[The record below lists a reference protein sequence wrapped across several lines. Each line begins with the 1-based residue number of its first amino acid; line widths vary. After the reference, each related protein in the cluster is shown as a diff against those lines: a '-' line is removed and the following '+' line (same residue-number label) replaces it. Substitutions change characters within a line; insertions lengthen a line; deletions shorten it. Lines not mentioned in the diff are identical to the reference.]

1 MKKPNP
7 FFSKVRAGDV
17 RVVPIVAGQEAH
29 VATKSKV
36 RPVELKGMDLE
47 PLSQL
52 MARHDPH
59 WESRA

>member
-7 FFSKVRAGDV
+7 FPSKFRERAV
-17 RVVPIVAGQEAH
+17 RVASIAAQQVTHEA
-29 VATKSKV
+29 ATPKV

-52 MARHDPH
+52 MAEHDPD
-59 WESRA
+59 WEPRI